1 MQQGV
6 TRTLKRILQKVI
18 SLDIIIMI
26 GLMGKYKITCRCL
39 KTSVTISFDVI
50 FYKMVA
56 DIFALIQECY

>member
-1 MQQGV
+1 
-6 TRTLKRILQKVI
+6 
-18 SLDIIIMI
+18 MI
-26 GLMGKYKITCRCL
+26 GLKGEYKITCRCL